1 MHVDYPLMH
10 FISPKRV
17 ILLFTDSR
25 YVFNLHDGK
34 EIEFELPMKD
44 Y

>member
-10 FISPKRV
+10 FISLKRV
-17 ILLFTDSR
+17 ILLFTDPQHI
-25 YVFNLHDGK
+25 FNPHDGK
-34 EIEFELPMKD
+34 EIEYELSKKV